1 MERSADY
8 YLLLLPLGWVFTL
21 HGTVKADCSLL
32 NFHWFPPDGLWGFES
47 RPPSIRKDVKYRGR
61 WTITEEEEKRRRS
74 VEGSGVSF
82 RVKMIVLKYDK
93 MFLCLLREHGVNNSS
108 QVCVSFTTVYIS
120 DQSKWW
126 NYQLEKNVRK
136 NIKKLWN
143 PHKHMLGV
151 EMVF

>member
-74 VEGSGVSF
+74 VEGRGVSF
-82 RVKMIVLKYDK
+82 RVKMIVLKCD
-93 MFLCLLREHGVNNSS
+93 
-108 QVCVSFTTVYIS
+108 
-120 DQSKWW
+120 
-126 NYQLEKNVRK
+126 KNVFVFITGTQVYVCEFHSCLYFWPIQMMELSIRK
-136 NIKKLWN
+136 KCQEKYKKTLKPSQTHAGGWD
-143 PHKHMLGV
+143 GV
-151 EMVF
+151 LSLR